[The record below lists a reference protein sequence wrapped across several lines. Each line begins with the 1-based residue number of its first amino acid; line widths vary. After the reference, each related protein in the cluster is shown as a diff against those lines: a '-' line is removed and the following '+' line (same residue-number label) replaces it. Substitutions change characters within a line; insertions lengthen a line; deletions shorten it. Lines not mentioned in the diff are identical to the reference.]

1 MYCKVC
7 LYHTRKNMYTK
18 QDILDYVE
26 EQNVTFIRLAYF
38 DIFGKQKNISILP
51 RELKRAFEEGIS
63 FDASAIDGF
72 CQDVHSDLFL
82 VPNPN
87 TMAVLPWRSLDGLVL
102 RMYCDIQYPDGSPFE
117 LDTRYLLKKAME
129 KVNKKGYQIEI
140 GSEFEFY
147 LFLADET
154 GNNTYIPL
162 DNAGY
167 MDIAPE
173 DGGEDVRKN
182 ICLTLEEMGLYP
194 EASHHEEGPGQ
205 NEIDFLHSN
214 PLRSADDAATFKWVV
229 KTTAKANGLVAD
241 FSPKPLKVE
250 SGNGM
255 HINISISDKNSKTNL
270 TKPFMAGILRRLAE
284 ISLFLNPSP
293 KSYERLGSFKAPR
306 YVSWSIQNRSQ
317 AIRIPATRNQTKRI
331 ELRSPDCLANP
342 YLAYLLV
349 IEAGLEGIQDNLEPQ
364 PSIDVNLFE
373 AGEEILSK
381 MQPLPHNIQEASKLA
396 KSSDFVKRILPE
408 AIWQAYLTIQ
418 E

>member
-1 MYCKVC
+1 
-7 LYHTRKNMYTK
+7 MYTK

-87 TMAVLPWRSLDGLVL
+87 TMAILPWRSLDGAVL

-129 KVNKKGYQIEI
+129 KAVQKGYQIEI

-147 LFLADET
+147 LFLADEA

-241 FSPKPLKVE
+241 FSPKPLKEE

-255 HINISISDKNSKTNL
+255 HINISISDKNGTNNL
-270 TKPFMAGILRRLAE
+270 TKSFMAGILRRLAE

-293 KSYERLGSFKAPR
+293 KSYERLGSFKAPG

-342 YLAYLLV
+342 YLAYLLL
-349 IEAGLEGIQDNLEPQ
+349 IEAGLEGVQDNLEPQ
-364 PSIDVNLFE
+364 PSVDVNLFE
-373 AGEEILSK
+373 AGEEILSQL
-381 MQPLPHNIQEASKLA
+381 QPLPRNLQEASKLA
-396 KSSDFVKRILPE
+396 RSSDFVKRILPE
-408 AIWQAYLTIQ
+408 AIWQAYLSFQ